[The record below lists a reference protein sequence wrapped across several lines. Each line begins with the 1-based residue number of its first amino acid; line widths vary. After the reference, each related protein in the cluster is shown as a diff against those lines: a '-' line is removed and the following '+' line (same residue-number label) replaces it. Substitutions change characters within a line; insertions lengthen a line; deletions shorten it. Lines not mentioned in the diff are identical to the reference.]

1 MNANVPRL
9 RTGSVYFEFHNNH
22 INFIHPVDD
31 MSFGS
36 SIQLQL
42 SKLYFRDPQNCE
54 SVNQIYERKFFNDNA
69 HAIYVR
75 LENEDEDFKSIS
87 YMNERCKHGIDWFL
101 YLLIAT
107 AVIVILV
114 ILIPAICCYLR
125 FRRKKQLDIIMP
137 EPRTYRQTQIVMQIE
152 NTGLM
157 KTDF

>member
-1 MNANVPRL
+1 MNTNVPRL
-9 RTGSVYFEFHNNH
+9 RTGNVYFEFHNNH

-54 SVNQIYERKFFNDNA
+54 SVNRIYESKFFNDNA

-75 LENEDEDFKSIS
+75 LENEDENFNSIS
-87 YMNERCKHGIDWFL
+87 YLSERCRDDSKWFL
-101 YLLIAT
+101 YLLIAI
-107 AVIVILV
+107 AVIVFLA
-114 ILIPAICCYLR
+114 ILIPAVCCFLR